1 MGNFFNDLKHKITQN
16 VEDGVINIV
25 TGVSNF
31 FNKLPAPVTSP
42 YAAALQ
48 VQDLSNKKEKY
59 KSAFRNP
66 TKRYIYAKKG
76 SIPNK
81 VRDTYLNGVN
91 RILSNIRNEK
101 EFRNLTDSDLK
112 IIAMAAYRAGN
123 AETDFMNKA
132 WAKPGGRKDSLNK
145 KIQSSSPESGSFIA
159 RLNKAAS
166 ALSRGNI
173 SKAFNIFTSSP
184 FNGDLSSYYNGNAL
198 TLDNIHKI
206 RTKQLASGPSVGVT
220 QMKGAKYI
228 VPIKYQSNPQNSVSS
243 YE

>member
-91 RILSNIRNEK
+91 RILSNI
-101 EFRNLTDSDLK
+101 
-112 IIAMAAYRAGN
+112 
-123 AETDFMNKA
+123 
-132 WAKPGGRKDSLNK
+132 
-145 KIQSSSPESGSFIA
+145 
-159 RLNKAAS
+159 
-166 ALSRGNI
+166 
-173 SKAFNIFTSSP
+173 
-184 FNGDLSSYYNGNAL
+184 
-198 TLDNIHKI
+198 
-206 RTKQLASGPSVGVT
+206 
-220 QMKGAKYI
+220 
-228 VPIKYQSNPQNSVSS
+228 
-243 YE
+243 